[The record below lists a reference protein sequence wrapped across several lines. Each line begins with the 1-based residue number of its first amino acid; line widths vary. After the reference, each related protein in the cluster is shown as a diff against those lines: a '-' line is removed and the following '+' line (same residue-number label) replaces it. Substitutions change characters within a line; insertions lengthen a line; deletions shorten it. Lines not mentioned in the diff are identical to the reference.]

1 MRAYSEDPRRKVI
14 EALQR
19 GISKAH
25 AAHLFG
31 ISISSVK
38 RYARMARRGRPL
50 SPRKGTG
57 RPPKIDERAAKLL
70 EEDVK
75 ERPAAA
81 VAHRR
86 RFLEHF
92 TGEPLSDSTVR
103 RLLKRLGFSRKRTVG
118 AMERDEWLRAAWKV
132 MVAGKP
138 DARRL
143 VFVDEMGT
151 NTSLSAPYGWAPK
164 GERACWS
171 VPPRNRGPNTTLL
184 ASMSPE
190 GMGRCLAVIGP
201 TTREVF
207 EAYVEKVLA
216 PSLRGG
222 RIVVMDNLS
231 AHEGPRVGELIE
243 ERGCELLYLA
253 PYPPDLNPI
262 EEAFAKN
269 RGPHAESRGSHPRDP
284 GRGDGHGDLGGRC
297 S

>member
-1 MRAYSEDPRRKVI
+1 M
-14 EALQR
+14 
-19 GISKAH
+19 
-25 AAHLFG
+25 
-31 ISISSVK
+31 
-38 RYARMARRGRPL
+38 
-50 SPRKGTG
+50 
-57 RPPKIDERAAKLL
+57 
-70 EEDVK
+70 
-75 ERPAAA
+75 
-81 VAHRR
+81 
-86 RFLEHF
+86 
-92 TGEPLSDSTVR
+92 
-103 RLLKRLGFSRKRTVG
+103 
-118 AMERDEWLRAAWKV
+118 MERDDRLRAAWKV

-243 ERGCELLYLA
+243 ERGCELLYLP

-262 EEAFAKN
+262 EEAAFAKN
-269 RGPHAESRGSHPRDP
+269 RGPHAESRSSHPRDP
-284 GRGDGHGDLGGRC
+284 HRGYGGGDLGGRC